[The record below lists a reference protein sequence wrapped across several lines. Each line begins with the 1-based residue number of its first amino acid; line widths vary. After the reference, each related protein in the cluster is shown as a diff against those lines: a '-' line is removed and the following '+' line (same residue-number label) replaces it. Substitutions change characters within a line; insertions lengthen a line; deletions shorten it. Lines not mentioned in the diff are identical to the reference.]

1 MIGASSLLAP
11 VAKKEAKTMKIYG
24 LIGFPVKHSYSAVM
38 HNAAFKELG
47 IDARYELFELKPE
60 KLEREFK
67 RLLDESVC
75 GFNVTIPYKE
85 KIIRFLGQLDEE
97 VTVIGAVNTI
107 KVNEDGSAKGFNTD
121 GLGFIIHLKEVV
133 GLNPQGRRISIL
145 GAGGA
150 AKAVSVQL
158 AKSKAKSISLFDI
171 DQNKAKDLASKLQ
184 VNFSDCEIRLVSK
197 ANALLQG
204 KPDLLINATPV
215 GMHKDDSL
223 VFDPEHLHPK
233 LVVYDLIYNP
243 IQTPLLREAK
253 RKGCSGIFN
262 GLGMLLYQGV
272 LSFKIWLDVE
282 PPVQVM
288 EEALREVLSKL

>member
-1 MIGASSLLAP
+1 
-11 VAKKEAKTMKIYG
+11 
-24 LIGFPVKHSYSAVM
+24 M

-60 KLEREFK
+60 KLEKEFK
-67 RLLDESVC
+67 RLLDEGVC

-97 VTVIGAVNTI
+97 ATVIGAVNTI
-107 KVNEDGSAKGFNTD
+107 KVNEDGSTKGFNTD
-121 GLGFIIHLKEVV
+121 GLGFITHLRDVV
-133 GLNPQGRRISIL
+133 GFNPQGKQISIL

-150 AKAVSVQL
+150 AKAVTVQL
-158 AKSKAKSISLFDI
+158 AKNKAKSISLFDI

-184 VNFSDCEIRLVSK
+184 TNFSDCEICLVSK
-197 ANALLQG
+197 ANALLQDA
-204 KPDLLINATPV
+204 PDLLINTTPV
-215 GMHKDDSL
+215 GMHKDDPL
-223 VFDPEHLHPK
+223 VFDTEYLHPK

-243 IQTPLLREAK
+243 AETPLLKEAK

-262 GLGMLLYQGV
+262 GLGMLLYQGI
-272 LSFKIWLDVE
+272 LSFKIWLEVE
-282 PPVQVM
+282 PPVEVM